1 MFDAPGMKNF
11 RRAIRESLHHWPAIV
26 FATLCSVAVAALWS
40 ANIGALFPVIQ
51 LTLSSDSLQTSL
63 ANNVSAAN
71 TELVTV
77 EQEVESLG
85 QVLASIDGKATL
97 EDRRAIE
104 KKVELAKQRLRR
116 QQSALAWDERMLGWA
131 NAYVPQDPFQT
142 ICWIMGLLIVSTM
155 VKHLLMLAN
164 EILIGNV
171 STKIVRSL
179 RMKIFEK
186 SLQLDRPTYQAY
198 GTSGLLASI
207 TYSAEAL
214 TLGLINFFGAAVREP
229 LRIVACLIG
238 ASFICW
244 RLLLL
249 SLVLAPLLIFV
260 VMYFNRRIRAISSL
274 ILGRNAGFH
283 EVILEALSNIMTV
296 RSFSMEQHESDR
308 FQTCTKDMRRASMNM
323 IFYTGLSK
331 PFTELIGVGMIAL
344 TVCAG
349 SYLIVNQQTHI
360 FSIKISDEPMTI
372 EKLFVFFGLLI
383 GASDPL
389 RKLSGVFTSIH
400 TGAMA
405 ADSLYK
411 LLDNKAAIP
420 EPLHPMTIAIPH
432 QQLKLQGVSFRYNAT
447 NSVLKN
453 VSLEIPFGR
462 TIAIL
467 GANGSGKS
475 TLIQL
480 LGRFYDP
487 YEGQILLDGI
497 NYRDIAMSDI
507 RGRIALVSQT
517 TELFNRTVM
526 ENIRY
531 GSPDSTQEEAIEAAK
546 LAHAHEFITTS
557 LESGY
562 ETKVGQAGQRLSG
575 GQRQR
580 IALARAILNKPEI
593 LILDESTSQVDMASE
608 LQIRETLAA
617 MKGRFTIIIITHR
630 EALVGLADETYVM
643 RDGQFSAS
651 VKTMSCAASEF

>member
-1 MFDAPGMKNF
+1 MKNF

-26 FATLCSVAVAALWS
+26 LATLCSVGVALLWS

-51 LTLSSDSLQTSL
+51 LTLSSDSLQSSLSRKVAAANAELIALERELADSELTL
-63 ANNVSAAN
+63 ANIGEDADAKIRLAA
-71 TELVTV
+71 L
-77 EQEVESLG
+77 
-85 QVLASIDGKATL
+85 
-97 EDRRAIE
+97 
-104 KKVELAKQRLRR
+104 KKVESTKQQINR
-116 QQSALAWDERMLGWA
+116 QKSAITWDERMLGWA
-131 NAYVPQDPFQT
+131 NAYLPQDPFQT
-142 ICWIMGLLIVSTM
+142 ICWIMGLLIVSTL

-164 EILIGNV
+164 EILIGSV

-179 RMKIFEK
+179 RMRIFEK
-186 SLQLDRPTYQAY
+186 SLRLDRPTYQAY

-214 TLGLINFFGAAVREP
+214 SIGLINFFGAAVREP

-249 SLVLAPLLIFV
+249 SLILAPLLIFV
-260 VMYFNRRIRAISSL
+260 VMYFNRRIRSIASS

-296 RSFSMEQHESDR
+296 QAYSMERQEGER
-308 FQTCTKDMRRASMNM
+308 FQKCTNDMRRVSMNM

-360 FSIKISDEPMTI
+360 FSIKISDQPMTV

-389 RKLSGVFTSIH
+389 RKLSGVCTSIY

-405 ADSLYK
+405 ADSLYQ
-411 LLDNKAAIP
+411 LLDNKA
-420 EPLHPMTIAIPH
+420 TIAETSNPAIVATPH
-432 QQLKLQGVSFRYNAT
+432 QRLELREISFHYNSA
-447 NSVLKN
+447 NPVLKN
-453 VSLEIPFGR
+453 VNLVIPFGK

-467 GANGSGKS
+467 GSNGSGKS

-487 YEGQILLDGI
+487 IAGQILLDGVD
-497 NYRDIAMSDI
+497 YRDLAISDI

-517 TELFNRTVM
+517 TELFNRTVL

-531 GSPDSTQEEAIEAAK
+531 GKPDSTDAEAIEAAK
-546 LAHAHEFITTS
+546 LAHADEFIMTA

-562 ETKVGQAGQRLSG
+562 ATKVGQAGQRLSG

-580 IALARAILNKPEI
+580 IALARAILNNPEI

-630 EALVGLADETYVM
+630 EALVALADETYVM
-643 RDGQFSAS
+643 QDGNFSS
-651 VKTMSCAASEF
+651 YQNTTSRAA

>member
-1 MFDAPGMKNF
+1 MGMKNF
-11 RRAIRESLHHWPAIV
+11 RRAIRESLHHWPSIV
-26 FATLCSVAVAALWS
+26 LATLCSVAVAALWS

-51 LTLSSDSLQTSL
+51 LTLSNDSLQASL
-63 ANNVSAAN
+63 AKSVSAAN
-71 TELVTV
+71 AELIVLETE
-77 EQEVESLG
+77 
-85 QVLASIDGKATL
+85 ASQQAL
-97 EDRRAIE
+97 
-104 KKVELAKQRLRR
+104 ELANLSSPASSHDHRKLELRSQATKQRLNR
-116 QQSALAWDERMLGWA
+116 QRSALAWDERMLGWA
-131 NAYVPQDPFQT
+131 NLYLPQDPFQT
-142 ICWIMGLLIVSTM
+142 ICWIMGVLIASTL

-164 EILIGNV
+164 EIMIGNV
-171 STKIVRSL
+171 STHIVRSL
-179 RMKIFEK
+179 RMSIFEK
-186 SLQLDRPTYQAY
+186 SIRLDRPTYQAY

-214 TLGLINFFGAAVREP
+214 SLGLINFFGAAVREP
-229 LRIVACLIG
+229 LRIIACLIG

-244 RLLLL
+244 RLLVL
-249 SLVLAPLLIFV
+249 SLILAPLLVLVI
-260 VMYFNRRIRAISSL
+260 MYFNRRIRAISSL

-296 RSFSMEQHESDR
+296 QSFSMERHECER

-405 ADSLYK
+405 ADSLYT

-420 EPLHPMTIAIPH
+420 EPVHPITIATPH
-432 QQLKLQGVSFRYNAT
+432 KQLKLQGVSFRYNAT

-531 GSPDSTQEEAIEAAK
+531 GSPDSTEGEAIEAAK

-617 MKGRFTIIIITHR
+617 MKGKFTIIIITHR
-630 EALVGLADETYVM
+630 EALVVLADETFVM

-651 VKTMSCAASEF
+651 VSTLKFAA